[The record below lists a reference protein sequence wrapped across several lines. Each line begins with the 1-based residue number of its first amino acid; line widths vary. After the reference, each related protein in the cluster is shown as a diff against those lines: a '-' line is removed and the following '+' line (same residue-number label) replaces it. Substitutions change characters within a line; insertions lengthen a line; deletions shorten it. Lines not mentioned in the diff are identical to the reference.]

1 MTILNTDQPLDQ
13 AMLDQIVAKVVALV
27 RTRLATA
34 VPPQRVLLLFSG
46 ASTGYVAGMETIRL
60 LTAANH
66 DLSVIMTASALHVV
80 GEDNVR
86 QAGAC
91 HIVGPDEWVDT
102 PGLVREIDLLLVPTL
117 SMSTSARLA
126 LGMMDSL
133 FSTLILG
140 ALLNNKPVIAVCDG
154 ADPYGKGGLI
164 FSDTFEGAPA
174 LRQKLSDYLG
184 TLIEFGINLVRA
196 DGFITAVI
204 NQLHCT
210 AQADPELPPAV
221 PLLTENGRFPTILT
235 AADLSAHPSGSH
247 LHLPAATRLTP
258 LAQDIVR
265 QRNLR
270 LQYINK

>member
-1 MTILNTDQPLDQ
+1 MTTPNTNQPLDQ
-13 AMLDQIVAKVVALV
+13 AMIDQIVAKVVALV
-27 RTRLATA
+27 RNRLATA
-34 VPPQRVLLLFSG
+34 VPPQRVLMLYSG
-46 ASTGYVAGMETIRL
+46 ASTGYVAGMETIKM
-60 LTAANH
+60 LTEANH
-66 DLSVIMTASALHVV
+66 DLTVIMTASALYVV

-86 QAGAC
+86 QAGAR

-102 PGLVREIDLLLVPTL
+102 PGMVREIDMLLVPTL
-117 SMSTSARLA
+117 SMSTAARLA

-154 ADPYGKGGLI
+154 ADPYGNGGLI

-174 LRQKLSDYLG
+174 LRQTMSGYLG
-184 TLIEFGINLVRA
+184 KLIEFGINLVRA
-196 DGFITAVI
+196 DRFVTAVI

-210 AQADPELPPAV
+210 AQADPDLPPAV

-235 AADLSAHPSGSH
+235 AADLNNHAPGSH
-247 LHLPAATRLTP
+247 LHLPASTRLTP

-270 LQYINK
+270 LQFINK

>member
-1 MTILNTDQPLDQ
+1 MTTLNTDQPLDQ

-66 DLSVIMTASALHVV
+66 DLTVIMTASALHVV

-102 PGLVREIDLLLVPTL
+102 PGLVREIDMLLVPTL

-210 AQADPELPPAV
+210 AQADPELPAAV
-221 PLLTENGRFPTILT
+221 PLLTENGRFPTMLT
-235 AADLSAHPSGSH
+235 AADLSTHPSGSH

>member
-1 MTILNTDQPLDQ
+1 MTMLNTDRPLDQ
-13 AMLDQIVAKVVALV
+13 EMIDQIVAKVVALV

-60 LTAANH
+60 LTEANH
-66 DLSVIMTASALHVV
+66 NLTVIMTASALHVV

-86 QAGAC
+86 QAGAR

-102 PGLVREIDLLLVPTL
+102 PGLVRKIDLLLVPTL

-154 ADPYGKGGLI
+154 ADPYGKGGLV
-164 FSDTFEGAPA
+164 FSDTFAGAPA

-184 TLIEFGINLVRA
+184 TLIEFGINLVPA
-196 DGFITAVI
+196 DGFVTAVI
-204 NQLHCT
+204 NRLHGT
-210 AQADPELPPAV
+210 AQADPDMPAAV

-235 AADLSAHPSGSH
+235 AADLSTYTPGSH
-247 LHLPAATRLTP
+247 LHLPAATRLTA

-270 LQYINK
+270 LQFINK